1 MFDLGFMEIL
11 VIGVV
16 ALLVFGPEELPR
28 VARTVGHVL
37 GRMRRYVADV
47 KADINREMEQ
57 ADLKKVYDEVQT
69 SAQELK
75 TTLDESLQGLERDL
89 EPVAPSEPA
98 VLPALAEKVPDILVT
113 PVSPSQAVTAPS
125 CDPAAAELKA
135 ESGQADLFA
144 QAVPRKEV

>member
-75 TTLDESLQGLERDL
+75 TSLDESLQGLEHDL
-89 EPVAPSEPA
+89 APVAPSEPA

-113 PVSPSQAVTAPS
+113 PASPSLAVTAPS
-125 CDPAAAELKA
+125 CDPAPEEFKA